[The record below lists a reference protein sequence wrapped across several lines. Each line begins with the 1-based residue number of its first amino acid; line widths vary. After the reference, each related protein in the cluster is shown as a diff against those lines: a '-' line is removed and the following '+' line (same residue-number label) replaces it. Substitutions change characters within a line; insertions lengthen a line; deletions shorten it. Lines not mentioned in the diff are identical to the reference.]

1 MADLQGAQASGP
13 QDKMEEIA
21 GMMKSL
27 MSSQYTRD
35 KMVEKERTRQEQ
47 RWNAMQDQVQELQQQ
62 LMRMQTECSAHP
74 EPTSRP
80 ATAQTEQRRGRT
92 TPVLVNGHCAEALLD
107 SGCFQ
112 TVVRSSLVPLERQ
125 SPEKARLICIHGDEH
140 NYPTGEVYLTVG
152 GQTYLVNVALAKN
165 LPFAVIL
172 GNDIPTLPDLI
183 IQADSGHSEMCSVIA
198 SNPCFQSPPEPAKPC
213 NILTRAQIARG
224 ICEELPF
231 CDEELAQPCKARK
244 PRAQKRREKF
254 VGSQK
259 EKEELSKPLSPVE
272 FCIPSDIGA
281 LQKEDSTLK
290 PWFDKV
296 EEREGVKTGKGSQLD
311 EEPSQQFL
319 VRAVKDEEITEK
331 FFPVPPKEPAAID
344 LSHLSPPQQDEIKP
358 FLNPGGGGGG
368 VYLYVDMG
376 GSWDDDSLPLIEL
389 QLMLKLTTTAGPID

>member
-1 MADLQGAQASGP
+1 MNTRQGGRKTPDEPDDCPGSTMADLQGAQASGP

-140 NYPTGEVYLTVG
+140 NYPTGEVYLT
-152 GQTYLVNVALAKN
+152 
-165 LPFAVIL
+165 
-172 GNDIPTLPDLI
+172 
-183 IQADSGHSEMCSVIA
+183 
-198 SNPCFQSPPEPAKPC
+198 
-213 NILTRAQIARG
+213 
-224 ICEELPF
+224 
-231 CDEELAQPCKARK
+231 
-244 PRAQKRREKF
+244 
-254 VGSQK
+254 
-259 EKEELSKPLSPVE
+259 
-272 FCIPSDIGA
+272 
-281 LQKEDSTLK
+281 
-290 PWFDKV
+290 
-296 EEREGVKTGKGSQLD
+296 
-311 EEPSQQFL
+311 EPSQQFL

-344 LSHLSPPQQDEIKP
+344 LSHLSPPQQDEIKT
-358 FLNPGGGGGG
+358 FLEPRCFWGGTRSSPPPGEGWGTKACCLPESAAAGPG
-368 VYLYVDMG
+368 
-376 GSWDDDSLPLIEL
+376 DSLLGSEEG
-389 QLMLKLTTTAGPID
+389 MFGDEVGD